1 MIGVNKTN
9 RAKTILTFTIVLKVL
24 IEKSV
29 STQIVTKR
37 SHLSEGDTSMSLIPL
52 LNINST
58 QLYAG
63 VALLIS

>member
-37 SHLSEGDTSMSLIPL
+37 HLSEGDTSMSLIPL